1 MHIIRNYILKELIG
15 PFLLSLLVSTMILA
29 AGNMMQVA
37 DLIINKGVDVIY
49 VFRLF
54 VLMMPWLLTFTI
66 PISVLSATLLAYG
79 RLASDN
85 EIIALKASGMSLYR
99 IGAPALIAGL
109 IMSLFCV
116 PLNDKVLPE
125 SGYGARCLIKE
136 IGIRNPIAML
146 EPGVFI
152 KGFQDYIIFVY
163 NIKGNKLKN
172 IRIYQPQAGKPTR
185 TIVAREGEVIP
196 IPEQNIVKLKL
207 RYGSADEAL
216 PQDPDNFYKV
226 VFDTYYMT
234 LNLKDA
240 MANEN
245 IEKKPR
251 EMSIAKL
258 RSEIKKMDK
267 KNVNTVPLYIEI
279 HNKLALAFS
288 NFIFV
293 LIGIPIA
300 IRTHRREKSIN
311 FGFTMVLFLVYWGIM
326 LVGVACS
333 IRNIVPPW
341 LGIWM
346 ANILLFIVG
355 VFLFLRMARK

>member
-1 MHIIRNYILKELIG
+1 
-15 PFLLSLLVSTMILA
+15 MILA
-29 AGNMMQVA
+29 AGNMIQVA
-37 DLIINKGVDVIY
+37 DLIINKGVGAAY
-49 VFRLF
+49 VFRLLM
-54 VLMMPWLLTFTI
+54 LMMPWLLTFTI
-66 PISVLSATLLAYG
+66 PISVLSATLLAFG

-85 EIIALKASGMSLYR
+85 EVIALKASGVSLYR
-99 IGAPALIAGL
+99 IAAPALVVGL
-109 IMSLFCV
+109 LVSLFCI
-116 PLNDKVLPE
+116 PLNDRILPE
-125 SGYGARCLIKE
+125 SGYRARCLIKE
-136 IGIRNPIAML
+136 IAIRNPLAML

-163 NIKGNKLKN
+163 NIQGNKLKN

-185 TIVAREGEVIP
+185 TIVAKEGEVIP
-196 IPEQNIVKLKL
+196 IPEKNVVKLKL

-216 PQDPDNFYKV
+216 PEDPDNFYKV

-240 MANEN
+240 LESEN
-245 IEKKPR
+245 IQKKPR
-251 EMSIAKL
+251 EMSIAEL
-258 RSEIKKMDK
+258 RTEAKKMDK
-267 KNVNTVPLYIEI
+267 ENVNTVPLYIEI

-288 NFIFV
+288 NFIFI

-333 IRNIVPPW
+333 IRNIIPPW

-346 ANILLFIVG
+346 ANVLLFIVG
-355 VFLFLRMARK
+355 VFLFLRVARK